1 VEKLR
6 VTTWLNFIGVILNR
20 LAQKGLELLSFQAD
34 IESPARIGR
43 RLAMLSGAL
52 LALALLSPPA
62 PTPASSGGYLY
73 RATLL
78 QAAPG
83 KLLEVVDLYKA
94 GWPGLK
100 DSGDEAPIAMRH
112 SQGDRWDLL
121 LLFPMGSYEQF
132 YSPDRVARRA
142 KAAAATRAGLERL
155 AADTARQEDVFVLG
169 PPLEEVRGKLGDAGL
184 FHIEMFEALPG
195 QRAGL
200 YKEREME
207 NAYAKALGEPE
218 NLIFVRDAGA
228 AWDLFTV
235 GPFRDLKH
243 YAESA
248 DVPAAKQEDAA
259 KAAGFEG
266 ARFVGPYLRTFI
278 ALHHDTLAVAVR

>member
-1 VEKLR
+1 
-6 VTTWLNFIGVILNR
+6 
-20 LAQKGLELLSFQAD
+20 
-34 IESPARIGR
+34 
-43 RLAMLSGAL
+43 MLSGAL
-52 LALALLSPPA
+52 LALVLLSPPPA
-62 PTPASSGGYLY
+62 PAPSSGYLY
-73 RATLL
+73 RATLI

-94 GWPGLK
+94 GWPGLR

-121 LLFPMGSYEQF
+121 LLFPMATDEQF
-132 YSPDRVARRA
+132 YARDRVARRE
-142 KAAAATRAGLERL
+142 KAAAAARSDLEKLRA
-155 AADTARQEDVFVLG
+155 DVARQEDVFVFG
-169 PPLEEVRGKLGDAGL
+169 PPLEEVRGKLGNAGL

-195 QRAGL
+195 QLAGL
-200 YKEREME
+200 YREREME

-218 NLIFVRDAGA
+218 NLIFVRDSGA

-248 DVPAAKQEDAA
+248 DVPAAKQEEAA
-259 KAAGFEG
+259 KEAGFEG

-278 ALHHDTLAVAVR
+278 ALHHDTLAVAVK

>member
-1 VEKLR
+1 M
-6 VTTWLNFIGVILNR
+6 LN
-20 LAQKGLELLSFQAD
+20 
-34 IESPARIGR
+34 
-43 RLAMLSGAL
+43 GAL
-52 LALALLSPPA
+52 LALALLAPPSA
-62 PTPASSGGYLY
+62 QPGYLY

-83 KLLEVVDLYKA
+83 KLIEVVDLYKA
-94 GWPGLK
+94 GWPGLR

-132 YSPDRVARRA
+132 YSPERVARRS
-142 KAAAATRAGLERL
+142 KAAASSAMRAAFDRL
-155 AADTARQEDVFVLG
+155 AADTAHQEDVFVLG
-169 PPLEEVRGKLGDAGL
+169 PPLEEVRGKLGGPDTGF

-200 YKEREME
+200 LREREME

-248 DVPAAKQEDAA
+248 DVPAAKQEEAA

-278 ALHHDTLAVAVR
+278 ALHHDTLAVAIR

>member
-1 VEKLR
+1 
-6 VTTWLNFIGVILNR
+6 
-20 LAQKGLELLSFQAD
+20 
-34 IESPARIGR
+34 
-43 RLAMLSGAL
+43 MLIGAL
-52 LALALLSPPA
+52 LVLRLFAAPPTTSP
-62 PTPASSGGYLY
+62 GGYLY

-83 KLLEVVDLYKA
+83 KLLEVIDLYKS
-94 GWPGLK
+94 GWPGTK
-100 DSGDEAPIAMRH
+100 DSGDEPPIAMRH

-121 LLFPMGSYEQF
+121 LLFPMGSFPDY
-132 YSPDRVARRA
+132 YARDRVLRRE
-142 KAAAATRAGLERL
+142 KAADSARADLALL

-169 PPLEEVRGKLGDAGL
+169 PTVDVVRGQLGGAGF

-200 YKEREME
+200 YRERVME
-207 NAYAKALGEPE
+207 NAYAKALGQPE
-218 NLIFVRDAGA
+218 NLIFVRDSGA

-235 GPFRDLKH
+235 GAYRDLKH
-243 YAESA
+243 YAESG
-248 DVPAAKQEDAA
+248 DVPQDKADAAA

-266 ARFVGPYLRTFI
+266 ARFVGAYLRTFI

>member
-1 VEKLR
+1 ML
-6 VTTWLNFIGVILNR
+6 G
-20 LAQKGLELLSFQAD
+20 LAALS
-34 IESPARIGR
+34 
-43 RLAMLSGAL
+43 LAL
-52 LALALLSPPA
+52 LAAPQTPA
-62 PTPASSGGYLY
+62 PSTTYLY
-73 RATLL
+73 RATLI

-83 KLLEVVDLYKA
+83 KLVEVVDLYKA
-94 GWPGLK
+94 GWPGVK

-132 YSPDRVARRA
+132 YSAERVARRA
-142 KAAAATRAGLERL
+142 KAAASSAMRASLDRL
-155 AADTARQEDVFVLG
+155 AADTAHQEDVYVLG
-169 PPLEEVRGKLGDAGL
+169 PPLEEVRGKLGEAGF

-200 YKEREME
+200 LKEREME
-207 NAYAKALGEPE
+207 NVYAKALGEPE

-248 DVPAAKQEDAA
+248 DVPAAKQEEAA